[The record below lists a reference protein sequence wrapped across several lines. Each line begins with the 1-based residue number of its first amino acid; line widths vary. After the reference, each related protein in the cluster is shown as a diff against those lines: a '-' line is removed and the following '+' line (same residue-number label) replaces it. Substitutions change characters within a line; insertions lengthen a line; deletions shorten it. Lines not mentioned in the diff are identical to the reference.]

1 MKMNDWLDRSA
12 LGRRAADPVQAPDY
26 GTGATAVD
34 RAAAT
39 AQDAARADM
48 SGGMSGG
55 GGGAMGGAALADAL
69 DAIRA
74 LAMTAAAAEAELDA
88 IEDGS
93 LTDEDGTAEIAALDR
108 AVKAE
113 AALVLAVRAADAGL
127 ALLAQVERGRA
138 RIDGALKA
146 LRGRQDKS
154 TDGRDAS

>member
-1 MKMNDWLDRSA
+1 MSINDWLDRAA

-26 GTGATAVD
+26 GTGATAAVW
-34 RAAAT
+34 AAAK
-39 AQDAARADM
+39 AQDAARGD
-48 SGGMSGG
+48 GMSGG
-55 GGGAMGGAALADAL
+55 GMGGAALADAL

-88 IEDGS
+88 IGDGTLS
-93 LTDEDGTAEIAALDR
+93 DDDGTAEISALDR

-113 AALVLAVRAADAGL
+113 AALVLHVRAADAGL

-146 LRGRQDKS
+146 LRGRQDGRA
-154 TDGRDAS
+154 DGRDAS

>member
-1 MKMNDWLDRSA
+1 MSINDWLDRAA

-26 GTGATAVD
+26 GTGATAAVW
-34 RAAAT
+34 AAAK
-39 AQDAARADM
+39 AQDAARGD
-48 SGGMSGG
+48 GM
-55 GGGAMGGAALADAL
+55 GGAMGGAALADAL

-88 IEDGS
+88 IEDGRLS
-93 LTDEDGTAEIAALDR
+93 DEDGTAEVAALDR

-113 AALVLAVRAADAGL
+113 AALVLHVRAADAGL

-138 RIDGALKA
+138 RIDGALAA

>member
-1 MKMNDWLDRSA
+1 MSINDWLDRAA

-26 GTGATAVD
+26 GTGATAAD
-34 RAAAT
+34 WAAAK
-39 AQDAARADM
+39 ARDAARGDGM
-48 SGGMSGG
+48 GGGM

-88 IEDGS
+88 IEDGRLS
-93 LTDEDGTAEIAALDR
+93 DEDGTAEVAALDR

-113 AALVLAVRAADAGL
+113 AALVLQVRAADAGL

-138 RIDGALKA
+138 RIDGALAA
-146 LRGRQDKS
+146 LRGRQNGGA
-154 TDGRDAS
+154 DGRDAS